1 MQSTKLRIVY
11 DASARA
17 YESAPSLNDCLEIG
31 PPLQNQVW
39 KVLLRG
45 RFYTVALAGDIQKA
59 FLQVRIRP
67 EDRDALRFHWLS
79 NEDPH
84 QVRTYRFTRAL
95 FGLGPSPFLLSGV
108 MRHHL
113 DTCRAEHPERV
124 GEIEHELYVNDLLMG
139 GATTAEV
146 KEKKIETIDI
156 FSQAA
161 FHLHKWHSNVKA
173 LEDDPTADCEDDL
186 SYAKQQLGVKPREC
200 GLLGLKWDKSTDDF
214 GITFPVDAS
223 SPTKRGILGKVAKIY
238 DPLGLVAPIT
248 LQGKLLYRDA
258 CDKKCA
264 WDAPLPPSLTRQW
277 KKWENSLP
285 QRINCP
291 RSLTPIRE
299 SIEGIKLHAFGD
311 ASGRGVAAVVHA
323 VVTHSSSESQG
334 LVTAKARLGK
344 QGLTIPRRELVS
356 GHMAVNLITNAL
368 DALQG
373 FPVTS
378 LHCWLDSTVALHWI
392 RGNGDYKQ
400 FVANRVRKIRDHNN
414 VTWRHVPTKDN
425 PADYASRGG
434 MLTEGNQLWWKGP
447 TWLADPTNWP
457 PDIVTTPTTELNAE
471 VKPTK
476 ELFALAVDANDELD
490 DLLSKTS
497 YWRTLRVCAW
507 IRRFIDNAKKS
518 KPQRINGPLT
528 TEEIKNQELFW
539 VRRVQ
544 ARGAKGME
552 ALNLQKNDDGLLECR
567 GRLQGDYPIYI
578 PDSTILAEKIVQR
591 AHNTTLHGGVGL
603 TMARIR
609 EQFWIPRLRRLVKR
623 TVKKCYGC
631 KRFQAVALAKPP
643 PGLLPQERTKAAG
656 VFEVVGVDFAGPIKY
671 RKSSRQEGKA
681 YLVLFACSL
690 TRALYLEVL
699 PNLETETFLGSLK
712 RLIARHGRPSVIY
725 SDNGRTFIGAEKWLK
740 KVQRYEQ
747 LQGYLAAEK
756 ILWRFNL
763 SRAPWWGGQ
772 FERLVGL
779 FKSAFYKTVG
789 GGMLSWSELCDVVLE
804 VETQLNRRPLS
815 YVEDDVQLPLITQA
829 SFLFSKSNLLPEQE
843 PWREADV
850 DLRKR
855 AKHIRACKDALWK
868 RWTRE
873 YLTALRERHNLKLKG
888 QTTSLKVGD
897 VVIIRSEDK
906 NRGKWPLG
914 IVEQLYEGKDNV
926 VRAVKLRAGKTHLER
941 PIQYLYP
948 LELTCDHQMQTSKLP
963 TQLRAEASVFRPRRD
978 AAIAAGLR
986 IRDAVHADKF

>member
-1 MQSTKLRIVY
+1 
-11 DASARA
+11 
-17 YESAPSLNDCLEIG
+17 
-31 PPLQNQVW
+31 
-39 KVLLRG
+39 
-45 RFYTVALAGDIQKA
+45 
-59 FLQVRIRP
+59 
-67 EDRDALRFHWLS
+67 
-79 NEDPH
+79 
-84 QVRTYRFTRAL
+84 
-95 FGLGPSPFLLSGV
+95 
-108 MRHHL
+108 
-113 DTCRAEHPERV
+113 
-124 GEIEHELYVNDLLMG
+124 MG

-146 KEKKIETIDI
+146 KQKKIETIDI

-161 FHLHKWHSNVKA
+161 FHLHKRHSNAKA

-258 CDKKCA
+258 RDKKCA
-264 WDAPLPPSLTRQW
+264 CDAPPPPTLTRQW

-299 SIEGIKLHAFGD
+299 SIEGFKLHAFGD
-311 ASGRGVAAVVHA
+311 ASGRGVAAVVYA

-334 LVTAKARLGK
+334 LVTVKARLAK

-368 DALQG
+368 DAIQG

-392 RGNGDYKQ
+392 RGNGDYKK

-414 VTWRHVPTKDN
+414 VTWRHVPTNDN
-425 PADYASRGG
+425 PVDYASRGG

-457 PDIVTTPTTELNAE
+457 ADIVTTPTTESNAE

-544 ARGAKGME
+544 ARGAKGVE
-552 ALNLQKNDDGLLECR
+552 GDRLTLNLQKNDDGLLECR
-567 GRLQGDYPIYI
+567 GRLQGDYPVYR
-578 PDSTILAEKIVQR
+578 PDSTILAEKIVQQ
-591 AHNTTLHGGVGL
+591 AHNAKLHGGVGF

-631 KRFQAVALAKPP
+631 KGFQAVALAKPP
-643 PGLLPQERTKAAG
+643 QAFYQKREQ
-656 VFEVVGVDFAGPIKY
+656 
-671 RKSSRQEGKA
+671 RQ
-681 YLVLFACSL
+681 LVL
-690 TRALYLEVL
+690 TTALYLEVL
-699 PNLETETFLGSLK
+699 PNLETETFLRSLK
-712 RLIARHGRPSVIY
+712 RLIARHGRPSVVY

-740 KVQRYEQ
+740 KLQRDEQ

-772 FERLVGL
+772 LEHLVGL

-789 GGMLSWSELCDVVLE
+789 GGMLSWFELCDVVLE

-815 YVEDDVQLPLITQA
+815 YVEDDVQLPLITPA

-843 PWREADV
+843 PWREADA
-850 DLRKR
+850 DLRK
-855 AKHIRACKDALWK
+855 RACKDALWK

-873 YLTALRERHNLKLKG
+873 YLTALRERHNLNLKG

-906 NRGKWPLG
+906 NRGEVAG
-914 IVEQLYEGKDNV
+914 RKD
-926 VRAVKLRAGKTHLER
+926 
-941 PIQYLYP
+941 
-948 LELTCDHQMQTSKLP
+948 TS
-963 TQLRAEASVFRPRRD
+963 REANSAFIPS
-978 AAIAAGLR
+978 GTYM
-986 IRDAVHADKF
+986 

>member
-67 EDRDALRFHWLS
+67 EDRDALRFHWLR

-95 FGLGPSPFLLSGV
+95 FGFGPSPFLLSGV

-124 GEIEHELYVNDLLMG
+124 GEIEHELYVDDLLMG

-457 PDIVTTPTTELNAE
+457 PDIVTTPTTEL
-471 VKPTK
+471 
-476 ELFALAVDANDELD
+476 
-490 DLLSKTS
+490 
-497 YWRTLRVCAW
+497 
-507 IRRFIDNAKKS
+507 
-518 KPQRINGPLT
+518 
-528 TEEIKNQELFW
+528 
-539 VRRVQ
+539 
-544 ARGAKGME
+544 M
-552 ALNLQKNDDGLLECR
+552 QK
-567 GRLQGDYPIYI
+567 
-578 PDSTILAEKIVQR
+578 
-591 AHNTTLHGGVGL
+591 
-603 TMARIR
+603 
-609 EQFWIPRLRRLVKR
+609 
-623 TVKKCYGC
+623 
-631 KRFQAVALAKPP
+631 
-643 PGLLPQERTKAAG
+643 
-656 VFEVVGVDFAGPIKY
+656 
-671 RKSSRQEGKA
+671 
-681 YLVLFACSL
+681 
-690 TRALYLEVL
+690 
-699 PNLETETFLGSLK
+699 
-712 RLIARHGRPSVIY
+712 
-725 SDNGRTFIGAEKWLK
+725 
-740 KVQRYEQ
+740 
-747 LQGYLAAEK
+747 
-756 ILWRFNL
+756 
-763 SRAPWWGGQ
+763 
-772 FERLVGL
+772 
-779 FKSAFYKTVG
+779 
-789 GGMLSWSELCDVVLE
+789 
-804 VETQLNRRPLS
+804 
-815 YVEDDVQLPLITQA
+815 
-829 SFLFSKSNLLPEQE
+829 
-843 PWREADV
+843 
-850 DLRKR
+850 
-855 AKHIRACKDALWK
+855 
-868 RWTRE
+868 
-873 YLTALRERHNLKLKG
+873 
-888 QTTSLKVGD
+888 
-897 VVIIRSEDK
+897 
-906 NRGKWPLG
+906 
-914 IVEQLYEGKDNV
+914 
-926 VRAVKLRAGKTHLER
+926 
-941 PIQYLYP
+941 
-948 LELTCDHQMQTSKLP
+948 
-963 TQLRAEASVFRPRRD
+963 
-978 AAIAAGLR
+978 
-986 IRDAVHADKF
+986 